1 MTLHESMGAG
11 RFITLRLLAEFV
23 SRTEATCIKSYEY
36 SNPILSGSEL
46 RVEE

>member
-23 SRTEATCIKSYEY
+23 SRIEATCIKSYEY
-36 SNPILSGSEL
+36 SNPILSDSEL